1 MQKLAN
7 ADETLFLAINGF
19 VGTLPIVDRIA
30 RWVVSDYLVP
40 VGLALTLIIVWF
52 MKQDRHERARH
63 QIGVLVALGS
73 MSLSSLVVFI
83 LNMYYFR
90 PRPFE
95 DLDVNL
101 LFYQPTDS
109 SFPSNAVAAVSGI
122 AFGIWGVNRAL
133 GWMALSAAGLYGLA
147 RVYAGVHYPLDVLAG
162 IAIAAP
168 SAFTIFKLRDLL
180 MPLPL
185 WLIKFARIL
194 RLA

>member
-1 MQKLAN
+1 MAN
-7 ADETLFLAINGF
+7 ADETLFLGINGF
-19 VGTLPIVDRIA
+19 VGTLPIVDRVA
-30 RWVVSDYLVP
+30 QWVVSDYLVP
-40 VGLALTLIIVWF
+40 VGLALLLIVVWF
-52 MKQDRHERARH
+52 MEQDRDARTRH

-83 LNMYYFR
+83 LNMIYFR

-122 AFGIWGVNRAL
+122 AFGIWGVNRTL
-133 GWMALSAAGLYGLA
+133 GWMALSAVGLYGLA
-147 RVYAGVHYPLDVLAG
+147 RVYAGIHYPLDVIAG
-162 IAIAAP
+162 AAIAAP
-168 SAFTIFKLRDLL
+168 STFLVFKLGDLL

-185 WLIKFARIL
+185 WVIKFARVL

>member
-1 MQKLAN
+1 MQELAN
-7 ADETLFLAINGF
+7 ADETLFLGINGF
-19 VGTLPIVDRIA
+19 VGTLPIVDRVA
-30 RWVVSDYLVP
+30 QWVVSDYLVP
-40 VGLALTLIIVWF
+40 VGLALLLIVIWF
-52 MKQDRHERARH
+52 MKQDRDARTRH

-95 DLDVNL
+95 DFDVSL

-122 AFGIWGVNRAL
+122 AFGIWGVNRTL
-133 GWMALSAAGLYGLA
+133 GWMALSAVGLYGLA
-147 RVYAGVHYPLDVLAG
+147 RVYAGIHYPLDVIAG
-162 IAIAAP
+162 AAIAAP
-168 SAFTIFKLRDLL
+168 STFLVFKLRDLL

-185 WLIKFARIL
+185 WVVKFARVL

>member
-1 MQKLAN
+1 MAN
-7 ADETLFLAINGF
+7 PDETLFLGINGF
-19 VGTLPIVDRIA
+19 VGTLPFVDRVA
-30 RWVVSDYLVP
+30 QWVVSDYLVP
-40 VGLALTLIIVWF
+40 VGLALLLIVIWF
-52 MKQDRHERARH
+52 MKQDRDARTRH

-122 AFGIWGVNRAL
+122 AFGIWGVNRTL
-133 GWMALSAAGLYGLA
+133 GWMALSAVCLYGLA
-147 RVYAGVHYPLDVLAG
+147 RVYAGIHYPLDVIGGA
-162 IAIAAP
+162 AIAAP
-168 SAFTIFKLRDLL
+168 STFLVFKLRDLL

-185 WLIKFARIL
+185 WIIKFARVL

>member
-1 MQKLAN
+1 MAN
-7 ADETLFLAINGF
+7 PDETLFLAINGF
-19 VGTLPIVDRIA
+19 VGALPILDRVA

-40 VGLALTLIIVWF
+40 VGLALMLIVVWF
-52 MKQDRHERARH
+52 MKEDRDERAKH

-83 LNMYYFR
+83 LNIYYFR

-122 AFGIWGVNRAL
+122 AFGIWGVNRAV
-133 GWMALSAAGLYGLA
+133 GWMAISAAGLYGLA
-147 RVYAGVHYPLDVLAG
+147 RVYAGVHYPLDVIAG
-162 IAIAAP
+162 AAIAIP
-168 SAFTIFKLRDLL
+168 SAFIIFKLRDLL

>member
-7 ADETLFLAINGF
+7 PDETLFLGINGF
-19 VGTLPIVDRIA
+19 VGTLPFVDRVA
-30 RWVVSDYLVP
+30 QWVVSDYLVP
-40 VGLALTLIIVWF
+40 VGLALLLIVIWF
-52 MKQDRHERARH
+52 MKQDRDARTRH

-122 AFGIWGVNRAL
+122 AFGIWGVNRTL
-133 GWMALSAAGLYGLA
+133 GWMALSAVGLYGLA
-147 RVYAGVHYPLDVLAG
+147 RVYAGIHYPLDVIGGA
-162 IAIAAP
+162 AIAA
-168 SAFTIFKLRDLL
+168 R
-180 MPLPL
+180 
-185 WLIKFARIL
+185 ARSWSSSC
-194 RLA
+194 ATF

>member
-1 MQKLAN
+1 MQELAN
-7 ADETLFLAINGF
+7 ADETLFLGINGF
-19 VGTLPIVDRIA
+19 VGTLPIVDRVA
-30 RWVVSDYLVP
+30 KWVVSDYLVP
-40 VGLALTLIIVWF
+40 VALALLLIVIWF
-52 MKQDRHERARH
+52 MKRDRDARTQH

-122 AFGIWGVNRAL
+122 AFGIWGVNRTL
-133 GWMALSAAGLYGLA
+133 GWMALSATGLYGLA
-147 RVYAGVHYPLDVLAG
+147 RVYAGIHYPLDVIAG
-162 IAIAAP
+162 AAIAVP
-168 SAFTIFKLRDLL
+168 STFLIFKLRDLL
-180 MPLPL
+180 MPLLL
-185 WLIKFARIL
+185 WVIKFARVL

>member
-1 MQKLAN
+1 MQELAN
-7 ADETLFLAINGF
+7 ADETLFLGINGF
-19 VGTLPIVDRIA
+19 VGTLPIVDRVA
-30 RWVVSDYLVP
+30 QWVVSDYLVP
-40 VGLALTLIIVWF
+40 VALALLLIVIWF
-52 MKQDRHERARH
+52 MKRDRDARTQH

-122 AFGIWGVNRAL
+122 AFGIWGVNRTL
-133 GWMALSAAGLYGLA
+133 GWMALCATGLYGLA
-147 RVYAGVHYPLDVLAG
+147 RVYAGIHYPLDVIAG
-162 IAIAAP
+162 AAIAVP
-168 SAFTIFKLRDLL
+168 STFLIFKLRDLL

-185 WLIKFARIL
+185 WVIKFARVL